1 MARHVLSL
9 GHVVDED
16 YGNYS
21 CVATN
26 SVGSDRC
33 VPRPASCLK
42 HFLSYMMLTRAYME
56 LHGRPSTPVFP
67 DSSPGDSNFL
77 AWRVASPAPVD
88 QYRLLFRQVQY
99 QPRYQDQTC

>member
-1 MARHVLSL
+1 
-9 GHVVDED
+9 
-16 YGNYS
+16 
-21 CVATN
+21 
-26 SVGSDRC
+26 
-33 VPRPASCLK
+33 
-42 HFLSYMMLTRAYME
+42 ME

-99 QPRYQDQTC
+99 LPRYRDQTH

>member
-1 MARHVLSL
+1 
-9 GHVVDED
+9 
-16 YGNYS
+16 
-21 CVATN
+21 
-26 SVGSDRC
+26 
-33 VPRPASCLK
+33 
-42 HFLSYMMLTRAYME
+42 ME

-99 QPRYQDQTC
+99 LYT